1 MTRATRLTLR
11 LAAVLGVLGLGAT
24 ACGNQPDPDPSTITT
39 ITPPPPTTSTTTTT
53 LPAALQPTAP
63 DAAAALVAAWAAGNT
78 LRALTVATVKS
89 VETLFAAHYSPGLA
103 IDRGCSTAFP
113 PLVCTYGPPG
123 GAPPTDPI
131 FEIYVSTTSGGW
143 YVSSVQIDN

>member
-1 MTRATRLTLR
+1 MTRAPRLTLR
-11 LAAVLGVLGLGAT
+11 IAATLGVLGLGVS
-24 ACGNQPDPDPSTITT
+24 ACSTNPNPDPSTINTT
-39 ITPPPPTTSTTTTT
+39 TTSTLPTATTTTTT
-53 LPAALQPTAP
+53 LPAAAT
-63 DAAAALVAAWAAGNT
+63 DRTRRGGGLVAAWAAGNT

-131 FEIYVSTTSGGW
+131 FEIYVSTTPGGW

>member
-1 MTRATRLTLR
+1 MTRAPRLTFRIAAAIGL
-11 LAAVLGVLGLGAT
+11 LALLAT
-24 ACGNQPDPDPSTITT
+24 ACVNHPDPDPSTIATT
-39 ITPPPPTTSTTTTT
+39 TSAPPTTSTTTTT

-63 DAAAALVAAWAAGNT
+63 AAAAALVAAWAARNT
-78 LRALTVATVKS
+78 LQALTVATVKS
-89 VETLFAAHYSPGLA
+89 VEALFAAHYSPGLA

-131 FEIYVSTTSGGW
+131 YEIYVSTTPGGW
-143 YVSSVQIDN
+143 YVSSVQIDS